1 MMLLFRRHRLLEWAG
16 LLSLLV
22 FPWLVGSL
30 GLDFYVSF
38 MTRVLIIGVAATS
51 LNLIL
56 GYGGMVALGHA
67 AFVGAGAYVVAMML
81 DAQWE
86 AVWLVW
92 PAAVL
97 FSAALAWL
105 IGVISLRT
113 HGVYFIMITLAF
125 AQMVY
130 YFFVSLRQYGGE
142 DGFNLYERVN
152 ILGLDTDNEIIFYYV
167 VLAVFIALL
176 VAFSRLIRSHFGM
189 ALIGI
194 RENENRMQALG
205 YPVFR
210 LKLVA
215 FVISGAVAGLA
226 GALLADLNQFVS
238 PALLHWTQSAD
249 YIIMVLVGG
258 MGLRY
263 GGVLGAAIILGLEE
277 FLRQWTEFWHLPLG
291 LLLLF
296 VVFVAPRGLASLQR
310 TR

>member
-81 DAQWE
+81 DAQWA

-142 DGFNLYERVN
+142 GGFYLCERGN
-152 ILGLDTDNEIIFYYV
+152 RLGFGPGNVIIFY
-167 VLAVFIALL
+167 L
-176 VAFSRLIRSHFGM
+176 FG
-189 ALIGI
+189 L
-194 RENENRMQALG
+194 
-205 YPVFR
+205 
-210 LKLVA
+210 
-215 FVISGAVAGLA
+215 
-226 GALLADLNQFVS
+226 
-238 PALLHWTQSAD
+238 
-249 YIIMVLVGG
+249 
-258 MGLRY
+258 
-263 GGVLGAAIILGLEE
+263 
-277 FLRQWTEFWHLPLG
+277 
-291 LLLLF
+291 
-296 VVFVAPRGLASLQR
+296 
-310 TR
+310 